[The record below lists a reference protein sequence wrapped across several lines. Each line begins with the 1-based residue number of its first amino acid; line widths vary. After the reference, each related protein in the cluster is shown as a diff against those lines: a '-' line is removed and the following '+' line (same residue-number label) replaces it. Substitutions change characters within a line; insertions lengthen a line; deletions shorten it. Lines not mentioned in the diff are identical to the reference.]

1 MMQEFL
7 SQFSINWKIVIE
19 ITILWFVFYRILL
32 FLKDTKA
39 VYVIRGIFILILAFF
54 IFQKL
59 GLNTLNWILTKIF
72 AISVI
77 GLIVIFQLE
86 LRQGLTRLGQQP
98 LLYTGFRGEEIE
110 VIVKEISSAV
120 SIMAKK
126 RIGALIAIQREIG
139 LRNYIESGV
148 PLDAEISSEL
158 IQAIFSPTSVLHD
171 GGVVLARDKVA
182 AAACL
187 FPLSES
193 PDIDKVL
200 GMRHRA
206 GVGLSEETDA
216 IVIIVSEERGTI
228 TLAINGRITPNLK
241 REDLI
246 TIIKGL
252 LKKGKKR

>member
-1 MMQEFL
+1 MTREFL
-7 SQFSINWKIVIE
+7 AQFSVNWKIVIE
-19 ITILWFVFYRILL
+19 ITILWFVFYRILV

-39 VYVIRGIFILILAFF
+39 VYVMRGIFILILAFF

-110 VIVKEISSAV
+110 MIVKEISSAV

-148 PLDAEISSEL
+148 ILDAEISSEL
-158 IQAIFSPTSVLHD
+158 IQSIFSPTSVLHD

-228 TLAINGRITPNLK
+228 TLAINGRITPYLK